1 MHHRISQTPFFE
13 CVGICDDRHDLQGK
27 SLWGMK
33 VIGKINEI
41 KLLLQNNVFDSAA
54 IAVTS
59 LPARKTIFEALK
71 KEGVRLVNL
80 IDPSVR
86 IGNNVSIGEGNI
98 ILGQSRI
105 GPHAQIG
112 NNNFIS
118 SYANIEHHCI
128 LGNHC
133 TFGPGVLTSG
143 GVTIGDSV
151 KFGTGIFIEPSV
163 EIGEGA
169 TIASGITVTK
179 SVEENHIVKRK
190 V

>member
-1 MHHRISQTPFFE
+1 
-13 CVGICDDRHDLQGK
+13 
-27 SLWGMK
+27 MK
-33 VIGKINEI
+33 VIEKINEI
-41 KLLLQNNVFDSAA
+41 KLYYKIMFLTRSYCSNIS
-54 IAVTS
+54 S
-59 LPARKTIFEALK
+59 ARKTIFEALK

-98 ILGQSRI
+98 ILDKAGQVLMRKLEIIIS
-105 GPHAQIG
+105 
-112 NNNFIS
+112 IS

-169 TIASGITVTK
+169 MTASGITVTK
-179 SVEENHIVKRK
+179 SVGRKITLLNERYDKREILLQNFCYLQK
-190 V
+190 FRL